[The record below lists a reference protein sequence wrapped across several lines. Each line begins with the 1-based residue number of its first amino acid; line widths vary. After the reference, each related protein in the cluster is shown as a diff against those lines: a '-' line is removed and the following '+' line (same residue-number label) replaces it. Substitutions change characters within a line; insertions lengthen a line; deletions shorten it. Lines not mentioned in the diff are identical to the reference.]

1 MVDVDIDPHRPRRVI
16 AVAIFCLCLTWVAVP
31 LRIYSRLFLTRV
43 FTLDDK
49 LICLVQ
55 ITFTAYLLTDIAA
68 VFHGSG
74 HDAVEFSP
82 EDRRIALQLF
92 FAGELLYLITTLLL
106 KVCVGLLLLSIAI
119 VPLHIWTLRILLCS
133 TFVFGSLYF
142 ILVIFQCRPLHV
154 FWDVGPRTPGSCFS
168 DSVVLGCTYTLAIL
182 NCLADWTFGVL
193 PLLIVWSLQ
202 MRLKTKLLVILLLG
216 FASIASIATIVRAV
230 AVPALLNQEN
240 FLRDTAYLAIWSN
253 IEPGI
258 GIAAACA
265 PALSPLVRHILGKR
279 QRRGYERGIWRTR
292 DLPTITNDSM
302 ALSDR
307 TERRQH
313 EFQSGGTSKNDVLRL
328 RFDDFS
334 YESRISSGPQ
344 ANQMRPVPPPRSRA
358 SWAFPLRRGSGASG
372 GGFDCLTA
380 DTTLTTSTISSDGA
394 ATEPPSSGIMKT
406 MEFQLSYEART
417 WTTSRRGRMIP
428 RDESM
433 TLRPSTIA
441 EMRRVTS
448 GEVPLLHDGMSP
460 TSRDYDVEAGFTR
473 RLCNN
478 RHSSPPGS
486 PWEWMGNRQARPLSM
501 NGGKFGAE
509 ATHTTTAEKRLSTK
523 S

>member
-1 MVDVDIDPHRPRRVI
+1 MVDVDIDPHRPRRVL
-16 AVAIFCLCLTWVAVP
+16 AVAVFCLCLTWVAVP

-68 VFHGSG
+68 VLHGSG
-74 HDAVEFSP
+74 HDAVEISP

-92 FAGELLYLITTLLL
+92 FVGELLYLITTILL

-133 TFVFGSLYF
+133 TFLFGSLYF
-142 ILVIFQCRPLHV
+142 ILVIFQYRPLHV

-168 DSVVLGCTYTLAIL
+168 TSVVLGCTYTLAIL
-182 NCLADWTFGVL
+182 NCIADWTFGIL

-230 AVPALLNQEN
+230 AVPGLLSQEN
-240 FLRDTAYLAIWSN
+240 FFRDTAYLTIWSN

-279 QRRGYERGIWRTR
+279 QRRGYESGIWRTR
-292 DLPTITNDSM
+292 ELPTITDNSTM
-302 ALSDR
+302 ALPER

-313 EFQSGGTSKNDVLRL
+313 EFRNSSKNDILRL

-334 YESRISSGPQ
+334 YESRITSGPQ
-344 ANQMRPVPPPRSRA
+344 AHQMRPVPPPPRSRA
-358 SWAFPLRRGSGASG
+358 SWAFPIRRGSAVGG
-372 GGFDCLTA
+372 GGFDCITA

-394 ATEPPSSGIMKT
+394 AAEPPSSGIMKT

-417 WTTSRRGRMIP
+417 WTTSRQGRMIP

-448 GEVPLLHDGMSP
+448 GEVPLLHEGLSP
-460 TSRDYDVEAGFTR
+460 TSPEYDIEAGFTGWSR
-473 RLCNN
+473 N
-478 RHSSPPGS
+478 RHSSPPAS
-486 PWEWMGNRQARPLSM
+486 PWEWMGTGQARPLSM
-501 NGGKFGAE
+501 NGGKFAAE
-509 ATHTTTAEKRLSTK
+509 ATHMTTAEKRLSTK
-523 S
+523 A

>member
-1 MVDVDIDPHRPRRVI
+1 MVDVDIDPHRPRRVL
-16 AVAIFCLCLTWVAVP
+16 AVAVFCLCLTWVAVP

-68 VFHGSG
+68 VLHGSG
-74 HDAVEFSP
+74 YDAVEISP

-92 FAGELLYLITTLLL
+92 FAGELLYLITTIFL
-106 KVCVGLLLLSIAI
+106 KACVGLLLLSIAI

-133 TFVFGSLYF
+133 TFLFGSLYF

-154 FWDVGPRTPGSCFS
+154 FWDVGPRTPGRCFS
-168 DSVVLGCTYTLAIL
+168 TSVVLGCTYTLAIL
-182 NCLADWTFGVL
+182 NCFADWAFGIL

-230 AVPALLNQEN
+230 AVPGLLSQEN

-265 PALSPLVRHILGKR
+265 PALSPVVRHVLGKR

-292 DLPTITNDSM
+292 ELPTITNNSTM
-302 ALSDR
+302 TLPER

-313 EFQSGGTSKNDVLRL
+313 DFRNSTKNNVLRL

-334 YESRISSGPQ
+334 YESRITSGPQ
-344 ANQMRPVPPPRSRA
+344 AHQIRPVPPPP
-358 SWAFPLRRGSGASG
+358 WRGSAAGR
-372 GGFDCLTA
+372 GGFDCTTA

-394 ATEPPSSGIMKT
+394 AAEPPSSGIMKT

-417 WTTSRRGRMIP
+417 WTTSRQGRMIP

-448 GEVPLLHDGMSP
+448 GEVPLLHEGFSP
-460 TSRDYDVEAGFTR
+460 TSPEYDIEAGFRGTS
-473 RLCNN
+473 CN
-478 RHSSPPGS
+478 RHSSPPAS
-486 PWEWMGNRQARPLSM
+486 SWEWMGNRQARPLSM
-501 NGGKFGAE
+501 NGGKFAAD
-509 ATHTTTAEKRLSTK
+509 ATHMTTAEKRLSTRV
-523 S
+523 